1 MTSGFAR
8 SISAIIL
15 LHFRVRDVN
24 IGSFSEYMVTLYT
37 RYRKIFSHFFQNS
50 GAFIT
55 FNLSETLEGCLLGE
69 RRLLE
74 EIRYETFLGKLDLY
88 KCPGTFFAECIS
100 RVILK

>member
-24 IGSFSEYMVTLYT
+24 IGIFSEYMVSLLT
-37 RYRKIFSHFFQNS
+37 RFRKIFIFFFQKS

-55 FNLSETLEGCLLGE
+55 FNLSETLEGRLLGE

-74 EIRYETFLGKLDLY
+74 EIR
-88 KCPGTFFAECIS
+88 
-100 RVILK
+100 